1 MLFLMC
7 ISILFTVAN
16 VSSSE
21 VKGDN
26 HYNVKRVVRDIYEY
40 NHPPSVLSVPVAII
54 HDEGSRQDRSE
65 KPDVS
70 ITKSDETM
78 EATTSTETTTN
89 TVTTTVATTST
100 ETTTNT
106 VTTTETTTSTEST
119 THAVTTSEATT
130 STELPINKVLK
141 GQFSI
146 NDELKTEPH
155 SENGYIIPVAVI
167 YDEDP
172 KILQS
177 SPKKHIK
184 SESDRQQRRKVVK
197 NASQDDIKEETAR
210 TSQDKTAITKFP
222 KRTQDREPIVPILQS
237 DNYVF
242 SNSGDFHYSY
252 EGGDG
257 TKAFMKGE
265 LRSFDD
271 DNAGTAVEGSFSY
284 TGKDG
289 NDYSL
294 TYTADENGYRPI
306 GAHLPTPPPIPPAIA
321 RALKYLA
328 TKTTPQPVTESL

>member
-1 MLFLMC
+1 MSHLHFHSDRVLVLLLLLFELIMLFLMC

-21 VKGDN
+21 IRSDK

-70 ITKSDETM
+70 ITKSDKTT

-89 TVTTTVATTST
+89 TVTTTEATTST
-100 ETTTNT
+100 EI
-106 VTTTETTTSTEST
+106 T

-146 NDELKTEPH
+146 NDELKTVP

-197 NASQDDIKEETAR
+197 NASQDDIKEENAR

-242 SNSGDFHYSY
+242 SNSGDFHYRYYSH
-252 EGGDG
+252 
-257 TKAFMKGE
+257 
-265 LRSFDD
+265 
-271 DNAGTAVEGSFSY
+271 NNGS
-284 TGKDG
+284 
-289 NDYSL
+289 
-294 TYTADENGYRPI
+294 
-306 GAHLPTPPPIPPAIA
+306 IA
-321 RALKYLA
+321 NNVSC
-328 TKTTPQPVTESL
+328 QSC